1 MGRALSKFIF
11 SPSRLMAIMTKEFR
25 QMLRDPATAGMMIGT
40 PLIQLVL
47 FGYAINMTPTNLPTA
62 VMDHDQTPYSRAF
75 IAAAGASR
83 YFTILPQRYTDVSAN
98 DALVRGDIQF
108 IINIPEHFSRELV
121 RGQHPEILVDSDA
134 TDPVAS
140 SSAISALTHLSQ
152 TIYAPLVHR
161 ATQLSSGMPASRLAV
176 HAHYNP
182 LSSTQWNI
190 IPGLIGVILT
200 MTLVMVTSMA
210 LAKEYESGTQE
221 FILATPATPCEIIL
235 GKMTPYLLVGYIQ
248 TLIIIL
254 LGVGVMGVPLR
265 GSIVTLLLALLPFI
279 IANLSMGL
287 LISTVART
295 QIQAS
300 VCSVFFFLPSL
311 LLSGFFFPY
320 RGMPEWAQLLG
331 AFLPLSHFLIIVR
344 GIMLKGA
351 LMTQI
356 APAVFKVSL
365 FAVGA
370 LTASVTR
377 YRGTLD

>member
-1 MGRALSKFIF
+1 MASVFSRFIF
-11 SPSRLMAIMTKEFR
+11 SPSRLMAIMIKEFR

-40 PLIQLVL
+40 PLIQLIL
-47 FGYAINMTPTNLPTA
+47 FGYAINMTPTHLPTA
-62 VMDHDQTPYSRAF
+62 VMDHDQSPYSRAF

-83 YFTILPQRYTDVSAN
+83 YFTILPQTYTDAMAN

-108 IINIPEHFSRELV
+108 VINIPEHFSRDLV

-152 TIYAPLVHR
+152 TIYEPLSYRAP
-161 ATQLSSGMPASRLAV
+161 QLSSAKPGAQLAV
-176 HAHYNP
+176 HSHYNP

-221 FILATPATPCEIIL
+221 FILATPATPSEIIL

-248 TLIIIL
+248 TLIIL
-254 LGVGVMGVPLR
+254 VLGVGVMGVPLR
-265 GSIVTLLLALLPFI
+265 GSIFTLLIAALPFI
-279 IANLSMGL
+279 VANLSMGL
-287 LISTVART
+287 LISTVARS

-311 LLSGFFFPY
+311 MLSGFFFPY
-320 RGMPEWAQLLG
+320 RGMPEWAQILG
-331 AFLPLSHFLIIVR
+331 AFLPLSHFLVIVR

-351 LMTQI
+351 LLQQV
-356 APAVFKVSL
+356 APAIAKVSA
-365 FAVGA
+365 FAVVALGA
-370 LTASVTR
+370 AVTR

>member
-1 MGRALSKFIF
+1 MLSALSKFTF
-11 SPSRLMAIMTKEFR
+11 SPSRLMAIMIKEFR

-40 PLIQLVL
+40 PLIQLIL

-83 YFTILPQRYTDVSAN
+83 YFAILPNRYTDAAAD

-108 IINIPEHFSRELV
+108 VLHIPEHFSRDLV
-121 RGQHPEILVDSDA
+121 RGLHPEILVDSDA

-152 TIYAPLVHR
+152 TIYAPLAHR
-161 ATQLSSGMPASRLAV
+161 AAQLPSGEPAARLAV

-221 FILATPATPCEIIL
+221 FILATPATPGEIIV

-248 TLIIIL
+248 TLIILL

-265 GSIVTLLLALLPFI
+265 GSLITLLLAAFPFI

-287 LISTVART
+287 LISTVARS

-311 LLSGFFFPY
+311 MLSGFFFPY
-320 RGMPEWAQLLG
+320 RGMPEWAQFLG
-331 AFLPLSHFLIIVR
+331 AFLPLSHFLVIVR

-351 LMTQI
+351 VMTQI
-356 APAVFKVSL
+356 APAVAKVSV
-365 FAVGA
+365 FAMAA
-370 LTASVTR
+370 LAAAVAR

>member
-1 MGRALSKFIF
+1 
-11 SPSRLMAIMTKEFR
+11 
-25 QMLRDPATAGMMIGT
+25 MLRDPATAGMMIGA
-40 PLIQLVL
+40 PLIQLIL

-62 VMDHDQTPYSRAF
+62 VMDYDQTPYSRAF

-83 YFTILPQRYTDVSAN
+83 YFTILPELYTDASAN

-108 IINIPEHFSRELV
+108 IIHIPKHFSRQLV
-121 RGQHPEILVDSDA
+121 RGQHPEILVESDA

-140 SSAISALTHLSQ
+140 SSAINALTYLSQ
-152 TIYAPLVHR
+152 TIYAPLAYR
-161 ATQLSSGMPASRLAV
+161 ATQLSSGEPIARLAV

-221 FILATPATPCEIIL
+221 FILATPATPGEIIV

-248 TLIIIL
+248 TLIIL
-254 LGVGVMGVPLR
+254 LVGVGIMGVPLR
-265 GSIVTLLLALLPFI
+265 GSIFTLLLAIFPFI

-311 LLSGFFFPY
+311 MLSGFFFPY
-320 RGMPEWAQLLG
+320 RGMPDWAQLLG
-331 AFLPLSHFLIIVR
+331 AFLPLSHFLVIVR

-351 LMTQI
+351 LMHHI
-356 APAVFKVSL
+356 APAIFKVSL
-365 FAVGA
+365 FAVVA
-370 LTASVTR
+370 ITAAVTR